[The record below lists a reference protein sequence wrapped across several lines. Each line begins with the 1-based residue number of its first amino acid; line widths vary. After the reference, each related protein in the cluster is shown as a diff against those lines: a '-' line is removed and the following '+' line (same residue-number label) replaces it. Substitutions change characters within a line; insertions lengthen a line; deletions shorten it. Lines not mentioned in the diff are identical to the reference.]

1 MGRPATGHLSEN
13 RSAATGRLTSW
24 GLQFSHAGRR
34 RYLTLPATTRDQALR
49 EMAVVMD
56 EVRQGVWVP
65 PRPRRSSP
73 ARGAMPSFEK
83 FAGTWVLR
91 QKDEGGRR
99 QTGLSAAGQ
108 ADLRWRF
115 EHLLAHFAW
124 MPMDEIT
131 VSDVDDFRLAKVQEG
146 ALGATSINKMLTILA
161 AIFET
166 AVEYE
171 LIARNPAKGRRRR
184 LPATKPHRS
193 WLDRADHITALLDA
207 AREIDRESRAG
218 AGLRRP
224 LIATLLFAGLRV
236 GELMALRWSDVDL
249 ARGTIRVRQAK
260 TDAGVRIVHVLP
272 VLDGELAQHRD
283 RVKAAPSELVFG
295 TSSGRPLG
303 ASNIRIRVLA
313 RAVQR
318 ANAELE
324 AGGRQPLPAGLTPHS
339 LRRTFASLLFAIG
352 EPPTYVMSQ
361 MGHTTAGLT
370 LALYAREMNRRD
382 GERGRL
388 SALVA
393 LRPRQVGVGRHSST
407 STAIGR
413 QIMSHREMTV
423 DWRSPPLRV

>member
-34 RYLTLPATTRDQALR
+34 RYVTLAAMTRDQAVR

-73 ARGAMPSFEK
+73 ARGAMPSFDK
-83 FAGTWVLR
+83 FAGTWILR

-108 ADLRWRF
+108 ADLQWRF

-131 VSDVDDFRLAKVQEG
+131 VSDVDDFRLAKVRDG
-146 ALGATSINKMLTILA
+146 ALSATSINKMLTTLA
-161 AIFET
+161 AILET

-171 LIARNPAKGRRRR
+171 LIIRNPAKGRRRR
-184 LPATKPHRS
+184 LPAVKPHRS
-193 WLDRADHITALLDA
+193 WLDRADHIIALLDA

-260 TDAGVRIVHVLP
+260 TDAGVRIVHLLP
-272 VLDGELAQHRD
+272 VLHGELAEHRNL
-283 RVKAAPSELVFG
+283 VKAGPSELVFG

-318 ANAELE
+318 ADAELE
-324 AGGRQPLPAGLTPHS
+324 ARGRQPLPAGLTPHS

-352 EPPTYVMSQ
+352 ESPTYVMSQ

-370 LALYAREMNRRD
+370 LALYAREMSRRD
-382 GERGRL
+382 GEHGRL
-388 SALVA
+388 RVLLAASPAA
-393 LRPRQVGVGRHSST
+393 ATTTASST
-407 STAIGR
+407 SGTASVRIVG
-413 QIMSHREMTV
+413 
-423 DWRSPPLRV
+423 PPRLATAA

>member
-24 GLQFSHAGRR
+24 GLQFSLAGRR
-34 RYLTLPATTRDQALR
+34 RYVTLSATTRDQALR

-56 EVRQGVWVP
+56 EVRRGVRVP
-65 PRPRRSSP
+65 PRPLRATP

-83 FAGTWVLR
+83 FAGAWVAR
-91 QKDEGGRR
+91 QRDEGGRR

-108 ADLRWRF
+108 ADLQWRF

-124 MPMDEIT
+124 MPMDAIT
-131 VSDVDDFRLAKVQEG
+131 VSDVDDFRLAKVREG
-146 ALGATSINKMLTILA
+146 ALGATSINKMIATLA
-161 AIFET
+161 AILET

-171 LIARNPAKGRRRR
+171 LIARNPAQGRRRR
-184 LPATKPHRS
+184 LPLVKPHRS
-193 WLDRADHITALLDA
+193 WLDRAEHITALLDA

-272 VLDGELAQHRD
+272 VLHGELAQHRD
-283 RVKAAPSELVFG
+283 RVEAGPSELVFG

-324 AGGRQPLPAGLTPHS
+324 AGGQPLPAGLTPHS

-370 LALYAREMNRRD
+370 LALYAREMDRRD
-382 GERGRL
+382 GEHGRL

-393 LRPRQVGVGRHSST
+393 PRPPQIGTGTISST
-407 STAIGR
+407 STTLARHIT
-413 QIMSHREMTV
+413 SHREMTV
-423 DWRSPPLRV
+423 DLRSPPLRV

>member
-1 MGRPATGHLSEN
+1 M
-13 RSAATGRLTSW
+13 
-24 GLQFSHAGRR
+24 
-34 RYLTLPATTRDQALR
+34 TRDQAVR

-56 EVRQGVWVP
+56 EVRRGVWVA
-65 PRPRRSSP
+65 PRPLRATP

-83 FAGTWVLR
+83 FAGTWVAR
-91 QKDEGGRR
+91 QREEGGRR

-108 ADLRWRF
+108 ADLQWRL

-131 VSDVDDFRLAKVQEG
+131 VSDVDDFRLAKVREG
-146 ALGATSINKMLTILA
+146 ALGATSINKMLTTLA
-161 AIFET
+161 AILET

-171 LIARNPAKGRRRR
+171 LIARNPAQGRERR
-184 LPATKPHRS
+184 LPAIKPHRS
-193 WLDRADHITALLDA
+193 WLDRAEHITALLDA
-207 AREIDRESRAG
+207 ARAIDRESRTG
-218 AGLRRP
+218 VGLRRP

-272 VLDGELAQHRD
+272 VLRGELAERRD
-283 RVKAAPSELVFG
+283 RVRAGPSELVFG

-324 AGGRQPLPAGLTPHS
+324 ARGRQPLPAGLTPHS

-382 GERGRL
+382 GEHGRL

-393 LRPRQVGVGRHSST
+393 PRPPQIGTGTISST
-407 STAIGR
+407 STTLARHIT
-413 QIMSHREMTV
+413 SHREMTV
-423 DWRSPPLRV
+423 DLRSPPLRV